1 MTGSRDATP
10 GKLQLFLRIA
20 VPLAVLAFVLCDAI
34 VRSRHILQ
42 VSEGYGV
49 MVDAPTPD
57 PKSPTGYVGG
67 VRSMILPEAGEDT
80 AHWVM
85 QTQTMIARGEW
96 RIRSVDYDNAPA
108 GREVHWSALFHW
120 WLELLARIDHLLTGQ
135 SLGIA
140 VERAALT
147 SGPVM
152 FALMLLGLVPL
163 LNRRFSAT
171 ASALVAVGAVT
182 TSSFY
187 TDFLPGRADH
197 HGLVNLCGLLMVL
210 FLVIGSESPESK
222 AGADSASPVHPRRW
236 FIASA
241 VAGGVGIWIS
251 AATMIPVLG
260 GLGVGIL
267 AASWL
272 GRGATTR
279 ASWLRDPGL
288 FRLWGL
294 VGGGVSFAAYLIEY
308 FPSHFSMRL
317 EVNHPLYAAA
327 WIGGGEL
334 LHLGVRLIGRLQ
346 PLQRRDLT
354 TGVVAL
360 VLVALPPLALLALS
374 AKAFVL
380 LDPFL
385 WQLHKYYIMEEQNL
399 LRSLTEHGSV
409 LQNFAN
415 LCLPSLL
422 LVPPLVLAFRSSTAK
437 ETKMLLALT
446 LFPAVVSWSQCW
458 NQVRWLSLA
467 YALTVPALAVFFRA
481 LERQQPVRRGTVL
494 AWAGACALLFVPGAV
509 KAARQTLASSDYTNQ
524 EIRNLAQRDVAH
536 WLRQRV
542 GFGQPLVVAGSPTT
556 TTLMISQAGAS
567 GLGTLYWEN
576 VEGLKHAAALFAA
589 PTPEAAEKIVRR
601 LGVTH
606 IVFFTWDP
614 FEVALAKLHRGLP
627 SDAPIPEDSFVVK
640 LLGSRIPPPWLR
652 ALPFTLPEHSAL
664 AGEQIRLWEVTPDQS
679 PAEAA
684 AHAANYYLETGKPD
698 PGGQVAATLAG
709 FPRDLSANVM
719 LAGLE
724 SRQQDAPAFTATL
737 RRIMSELP
745 EAGTLSL
752 EDHIHLTVV
761 LAVAQQLELAQA
773 QLQAAMAKV
782 DETSLRHLTP
792 GTLSDLLS
800 LSDGLHVT
808 LPSPALQQLA
818 RQLVPPMQRK

>member
-10 GKLQLFLRIA
+10 GKLQLFLGIA
-20 VPLAVLAFVLCDAI
+20 VPLAVLVFVACDAL

-49 MVDAPTPD
+49 TVDPPAID
-57 PKSPTGYVGG
+57 AKSPTGYAGG

-85 QTQTMIARGEW
+85 QTQTMIARGDW

-108 GREVHWSALFHW
+108 GRDVHWSALFHW
-120 WLELLARIDHLLTGQ
+120 WLELLARIDHLVTGQ
-135 SLGIA
+135 PLGIA

-147 SGPVM
+147 AGPVM
-152 FALMLLGLVPL
+152 FGLMLLGLVPL
-163 LNRRFSAT
+163 LNRRFSPT
-171 ASALVAVGAVT
+171 ASALFAVGAVT
-182 TSSFY
+182 TSTFY

-210 FLVIGSESPESK
+210 FLVIGSEGAES
-222 AGADSASPVHPRRW
+222 ATAAASAPPARPRRW
-236 FIASA
+236 FAASA

-251 AATMIPVLG
+251 AATMIPVLF
-260 GLGVGIL
+260 GLGVGVL

-272 GRGATTR
+272 GRGSVTR
-279 ASWLRDPGL
+279 ISWLRDPGL
-288 FRLWGL
+288 FRFWGL
-294 VGGGVSFAAYLIEY
+294 VGGGVSFVAYLIEY
-308 FPSHFSMRL
+308 FPSHFGLRL
-317 EVNHPLYAAA
+317 EVNNPLYAAA

-334 LHLGVRLIGRLQ
+334 IHLSVRVVGRLQ
-346 PLQRRDLT
+346 PLQRRDRT
-354 TGVVAL
+354 TGAVAL
-360 VLVALPPLALLALS
+360 ALVALPPLALLALR
-374 AKAFVL
+374 ARVFGL

-385 WQLHKYYIMEEQNL
+385 WQLHKYYITEEQDL
-399 LRSLTEHGSV
+399 LRALTTKGSV
-409 LQNFAN
+409 IQNLAN

-422 LVPPLVLAFRSSTAK
+422 LVPPLILAFRSSTSK
-437 ETKMLLALT
+437 ETKMLLALA
-446 LFPAVVSWSQCW
+446 LFPALVSWSQCW

-467 YALTVPALAVFFRA
+467 YALTIPALAVFFRA
-481 LERQQPVRRGTVL
+481 IESQRPARRGAAL

-509 KAARQTLASSDYTNQ
+509 KAARGIVAGSDFTNQ

-542 GFGQPLVVAGSPTT
+542 GPGQPLVVAGSPTT

-567 GLGTLYWEN
+567 GLDTLYWEN
-576 VEGLKHAAALFAA
+576 VEGLKHAAELFSA
-589 PTPEAAEKIVRR
+589 PSFEAAEAIVRR

-614 FEVALAKLHRGLP
+614 FEIGLAKLSRGLP
-627 SDAPIPEDSFVVK
+627 PDAPIPEDSFAVK
-640 LLGSRIPPPWLR
+640 LLGARIPPRWLR
-652 ALPFTLPEHSAL
+652 VLPFTLPEHSAL
-664 AGEQIRLWEVTPDQS
+664 AGEQVRIWEVTPDQS

-698 PGGQVAATLAG
+698 PGGQIAAALAG

-724 SRQQDAPAFTATL
+724 SRQQDAAAFTAAL
-737 RRIMSELP
+737 RRILSQLP
-745 EAGTLSL
+745 DAGALSL

-800 LSDGLHVT
+800 LSDGLRVP

-818 RQLVPPMQRK
+818 RQLVPPLQRK